1 VITVASSTGATAR
14 PAEPDV
20 SKLVVDPA
28 LTESLAA
35 AGLRTLD
42 DMFGL
47 PNAERLDK
55 ATLPAWRQRLRVEL
69 PGIGT
74 CYLKR
79 YTSPPL
85 AAQLRRMVSG
95 HPTRST
101 ARIEWEQIRRLE
113 KAGTDSVKRVAFGEE
128 MSGLWERRS
137 AILLAEVPG
146 ESLEQRVQRRPERAS
161 PSWIRGLAGFVAG
174 FHRAGY
180 VHRDLYLC
188 HVFVELPGP
197 EPVFRLIDLARMIKP
212 RFRYRRWLVKDLASL
227 NYSTPPS
234 AATASDRL
242 RFLKAYLGV
251 RRLGPADRRLAR
263 QIAAKTR
270 RIARHDAR
278 LRRAAGTTP

>member
-1 VITVASSTGATAR
+1 MITVASSTGAPAK
-14 PAEPDV
+14 PAEPDAA
-20 SKLVVDPA
+20 KLLADPA

-42 DMFGL
+42 DLFSL

-55 ATLPAWRQRLRVEL
+55 ATLPGWRQRLRVEL

-85 AAQLRRMVSG
+85 VAQLRRIVGG

-113 KAGTDSVKRVAFGEE
+113 EAGTDSVRRLAFGEE

-137 AILLAEVPG
+137 VILLAEVPG
-146 ESLEQRVQRRPERAS
+146 ESLEKRVERCPERA
-161 PSWIRGLAGFVAG
+161 PAGWIRGLAGFVAG

-197 EPVFRLIDLARMIKP
+197 EPVFRLIDLGRMKKP
-212 RFRYRRWLVKDLASL
+212 RFRHRRWVVKDLASL
-227 NYSTPPS
+227 NYSTPAS
-234 AATASDRL
+234 VATASDRL

>member
-1 VITVASSTGATAR
+1 
-14 PAEPDV
+14 
-20 SKLVVDPA
+20 VDPTLA
-28 LTESLAA
+28 ESLAA
-35 AGLRTLD
+35 AGLQTLD
-42 DMFGL
+42 ELFGL
-47 PNAERLDK
+47 ADAERLDK
-55 ATLPAWRQRLRVEL
+55 ATLPRWRQRLRLDL

-85 AAQLRRMVSG
+85 RAQLRRIAGG
-95 HPTRST
+95 HSKRST
-101 ARIEWEQIRRLE
+101 ARIEWEQIRRLKE
-113 KAGTDSVKRVAFGEE
+113 AGTGSVTNVAFGEE

-146 ESLEQRVQRRPERAS
+146 ESLEKWVERCPERAS
-161 PSWIRGLAGFVAG
+161 PGWIRGLADFVAR

-188 HVFVELPGP
+188 HVFVELRGQ
-197 EPVFRLIDLARMIKP
+197 EPVFRLIDLARMMEP
-212 RFRYRRWLVKDLASL
+212 RFRRRRWLVKDLASL

-234 AATASDRL
+234 AATAWDRL

-263 QIAAKTR
+263 QIAAKSQ

-278 LRRAAGTTP
+278 VRRAAGTTP